1 MKHFYFYLKI
11 AMAGGG
17 GESGAYLIK
26 LRNYATMKFKDFDW
40 LKKVT

>member
-1 MKHFYFYLKI
+1 
-11 AMAGGG
+11 MAGGG

-40 LKKVT
+40 LKKVTFPDNMIGPVSA